1 MRTLIAVLSALAV
14 ACVAA
19 CSGSGATGPYGAQ
32 GTRMDSALTVLG
44 WEMTLSNLRWEV
56 DYALIDVKA
65 QVAEPDATDAP
76 HAAAGD
82 LRFGVYGTPAH
93 PVEATGLGSCKALG
107 ELAPTPLS
115 AKDPDRL
122 NGTVCLGPLK
132 ERSAVRGIYVYSPA
146 DRIKDTTVAYGAAF
160 PVGLAPVNPGDTGL
174 QLTAQGVAAYRADG
188 VPLAPSALGDP
199 KAFTGAGY
207 MTLSLSVDAVA
218 AQYRDDATARG
229 GPLMLIAGPSTPM
242 PGLGPDCLAF
252 GSSVLILPEALLN
265 SVHVPTS
272 LCTHGEI
279 NAAVLYASVSVVGT
293 HAAVWTTS

>member
-1 MRTLIAVLSALAV
+1 MRSLIAVVSALAV
-14 ACVAA
+14 ACLAA
-19 CSGSGATGPYGAQ
+19 CSGSEATGPYGAQ
-32 GTRMDSALTVLG
+32 GTRMDSSQTLLG

-65 QVAEPDATDAP
+65 QVVDNDAP

-93 PVEATGLGSCKALG
+93 PIEATGLGSCTALG
-107 ELAPTPLS
+107 ELAPTQLS
-115 AKDPDRL
+115 APEPGRL

-132 ERSAVRGIYVYSPA
+132 ERSAVRGVYVYSPA
-146 DRIKDTTVAYGAAF
+146 DRIKDTTVAYAAAF

-174 QLTAQGVAAYRADG
+174 QFTTQGVAAYRANG
-188 VPLAPSALGDP
+188 MPLSPSALGDP
-199 KAFTGAGY
+199 KAFAGNGY
-207 MTLSLSVDAVA
+207 MVLNLSVDAVA
-218 AQYRDDATARG
+218 SQYRDDAKARG

-242 PGLGPDCLAF
+242 PGLGPDCKAI
-252 GSSVLILPEALLN
+252 GSSVLILPEASLN

-279 NAAVLYASVSVVGT
+279 NAALLYPSVTVAGT
-293 HAAVWTTS
+293 HAAVWTTA

>member
-1 MRTLIAVLSALAV
+1 MRRLIAVVAALAV
-14 ACVAA
+14 TCAAA
-19 CSGSGATGPYGAQ
+19 CSSSAPTGPYGAQ
-32 GTRMDSALTVLG
+32 GARIDSALTVLG

-56 DYALIDVKA
+56 DYALIDVTA
-65 QVAEPDATDAP
+65 QVVENDAP

-93 PVEATGLGSCKALG
+93 PIEATGVGSCTLLG
-107 ELAPTPLS
+107 ELTPTPLS
-115 AKDPDRL
+115 AKDPERL

-132 ERSAVRGIYVYSPA
+132 ERSAVRGVYVYSPA
-146 DRIKDTTVAYGAAF
+146 DRIKDTTVAYAAAF

-174 QLTAQGVAAYRADG
+174 QLTTQGVAAYRADG
-188 VPLAPSALGDP
+188 MPLGPTALGDP
-199 KAFTGAGY
+199 KAFTGLGY
-207 MTLSLSVDAVA
+207 MLLNLSADAVA
-218 AQYRDDATARG
+218 GQYRDEAKARG

-242 PGLGPDCLAF
+242 PGLGPDCRAA
-252 GSSVLILPEALLN
+252 GSSVLILPEASLN

-279 NAAVLYASVSVVGT
+279 NAALLYPSVTVVGT

>member
-1 MRTLIAVLSALAV
+1 MRNLIAVVAALVV
-14 ACVAA
+14 ACAAA
-19 CSGSGATGPYGAQ
+19 CSGAGATGPYGAQ
-32 GTRMDSALTVLG
+32 SARVGSALTILG

-65 QVAEPDATDAP
+65 QVADTDAA

-93 PVEATGLGSCKALG
+93 PIEATGLGSCKALG
-107 ELAPTPLS
+107 ELIPTPLS
-115 AKDPDRL
+115 AKETDRL

-132 ERSAVRGIYVYSPA
+132 ERSAVRGVYVYSPA
-146 DRIKDTTVAYGAAF
+146 ERMKDTTVAYAAAF

-188 VPLAPSALGDP
+188 VPLAPAALGDP
-199 KAFTGAGY
+199 KAFTGNGF
-207 MTLSLSVDAVA
+207 MVLNLSVDAVA
-218 AQYRDDATARG
+218 AQYRDDAKARG

-242 PGLGPDCLAF
+242 PGLGADCVAA
-252 GSSVLILPEALLN
+252 GSSVLILPEASLN

-279 NAAVLYASVSVVGT
+279 NAALLYPSVSVVGT
-293 HAAVWTTS
+293 RAAVWTTA